1 MPDKEEDYVSNN
13 HTNRVAVVS
22 SNSNHGRKDMS
33 KSVSKKNPATLVITN
48 KFSQKA
54 LDGWKKQWDSCLAK
68 RLRSE
73 VSTIFYELK
82 MSLLVLNMSHEVLKD
97 KKKYANSSTDE
108 KKRKAYQDKME
119 QLTGFKKDK
128 VTKYKKQGKWIESQT
143 WYNYEF
149 LDIDTK
155 TDLLNDDIED
165 DILDKMVES
174 YTEGFLARQGN
185 DFLRRHGN
193 LHPDTKQK
201 LETEYA
207 KLTAP
212 AKKAVVKKTSTTT
225 TTTSSGTTPT
235 KTLEVSSPTEQ
246 SNPVEI
252 LSNVLPPSLTPTE
265 SKPQSVDEQVLSLYP
280 EDFASDDALEQVLQ
294 SLDIDMP
301 EGNFK
306 AIQITWCKAEL
317 IEE

>member
-1 MPDKEEDYVSNN
+1 MSVTVRVYTPNPHVMRLGCIPDKEEI
-13 HTNRVAVVS
+13 
-22 SNSNHGRKDMS
+22 MS
-33 KSVSKKNPATLVITN
+33 KKAIAKSPATLVISN

-97 KKKYANSSTDE
+97 KKKYANSSGDE

-119 QLTGFKKDK
+119 ELTGFKKDK
-128 VTKYKKQGKWIESQT
+128 VTKYKKQGKWIESQS

-155 TDLLNDDIED
+155 TDLLNDDLED
-165 DILDKMVES
+165 DILDHMVDS

-207 KLTAP
+207 KFTVP

-225 TTTSSGTTPT
+225 NTTTTSSSTTPT
-235 KTLEVSSPTEQ
+235 KTIEVTPTEQ
-246 SNPVEI
+246 SSPVEI

-265 SKPQSVDEQVLSLYP
+265 SKPQNVDEQVLDLYP
-280 EDFASDDALEQVLQ
+280 EDFASDEALEQVLQ

-301 EGNFK
+301 QGNFK